1 MKTITL
7 IGPTSVTVGGKA
19 DLRRPYEGPLTVT
32 NKEAERLKAAGVL
45 AGEPV
50 DADGD
55 DPIEPEPERADVK
68 VD

>member
-7 IGPTSVTVGGKA
+7 IGPTSVTVGDKA
-19 DLRRPYEGPLTVT
+19 DLRRPYEGPLTIT

-45 AGEPV
+45 AGEPI

-55 DPIEPEPERADVK
+55 DPVELEPEIADAK
-68 VD
+68 AG

>member
-7 IGPTSVTVGGKA
+7 IGPTSVTVAGST
-19 DLRRPYEGPLTVT
+19 DLRRPYEGALTVT

-45 AGEPV
+45 AGEPA

-55 DPIEPEPERADVK
+55 DPVEPEPQIADVK